1 MSGHRDASSALES
14 ALVGCFGGLFAT
26 FCVYP
31 LDLVKS
37 RVSGHVKS
45 AGDADD
51 TTWRD
56 VLRGIVRE
64 KGLAGLYEG
73 MGGRA
78 AQCFVEDFVFFWWF
92 ASVKSAVA
100 ARVKRREGRARPLT
114 ILESLLAGAVA
125 GVINNAC
132 TIPFDVVA
140 TNRQIA
146 SASTSRESTTS
157 ASRAYLDTIRDV
169 RAKGGLRAFWSGMAP
184 SCLLVVNPAV
194 NFAAFDRLKTTYNRA
209 KARAGA
215 RGRSRVAMSDI
226 EAATTPLGPLEAF
239 LIGAASKAIATT
251 ITFPLIR
258 AKVLMMRRAGSSRD
272 RDSGSR
278 SKANAKSRAREDED
292 EDEDGDVRAQANAFF
307 EVWGDIV
314 RAEGVAGLYRG
325 LGVQLSR
332 SAVAAAIMFATR
344 ERLDA
349 ATAGTIRRLRRAA
362 ETAKTV

>member
-1 MSGHRDASSALES
+1 M
-14 ALVGCFGGLFAT
+14 GCFGGLFAT

-100 ARVKRREGRARPLT
+100 ARVQRREGRARPLT

-146 SASTSRESTTS
+146 SASTSREASTRS

-194 NFAAFDRLKTTYNRA
+194 NFAAFDRLKMTYNRA
-209 KARAGA
+209 KARARA
-215 RGRSRVAMSDI
+215 RGGSRVATSDI
-226 EAATTPLGPLEAF
+226 DAATTPLGPLEAF

-278 SKANAKSRAREDED
+278 SKSNAKSRARENQDED
-292 EDEDGDVRAQANAFF
+292 EDEDGDVRARANAFF

-332 SAVAAAIMFATR
+332 SAVAAAIMFAAR

-362 ETAKTV
+362 ETAKAV